1 VSLWDYLIVTASNDR
16 QAEAYRSQLD
26 LRKKLGRI
34 PQAKRVLA
42 VADPGGIRVGSGG
55 STIACI
61 MRVLE
66 IELAGD
72 AARAA
77 DPRAWRETLDRLRIL
92 IIHAGGDSK
101 RLPAYGPCG
110 KIFVP
115 VPAARRGEATHGR
128 LPVTIFDRLA
138 PIYLGLPAPA
148 DGRGH
153 VVISTGDVLL
163 FFDPA
168 RAAFTRDGITALGC
182 LASPEVAKNHGIFI
196 PNAEGT
202 IRRYLQKPT
211 VAAQI
216 ESGAM
221 LAGAKGRSILDLG
234 VMSIDAAAAVRLLKM
249 CGVGPAGDSANA
261 RGGSGAGAGSSAR
274 PRLSWSGPMGRAIE
288 KWGLDIFREVACAL
302 GADTEF
308 ADYVEAARA
317 AGSAWDEV
325 RLRGVYA
332 ALHSPAAFD
341 HGRVRPKRPK
351 QIGPSP
357 QPSAATWL
365 SQTTGPPPQV
375 NFSLSL
381 IPRCLFLHFG
391 TSRELIRSG
400 NALRRRDRT
409 AAPGDTVVSLN
420 NTFTGK
426 GRIEGAESWVEGCR
440 IGAKLTVPGR
450 NVIVGLDVDAPLAFP
465 PNAAL
470 DILKGTD
477 RRVRDDR
484 VGRAVC
490 DNQVGC
496 VNQVAKGDRVVRDDR
511 VVWFVRPYAIDDV
524 FHKPAEQGG
533 RLAGLALGE
542 WLEAMGAR
550 VDDVW
555 DAAVPPRDRQ
565 IWNGR
570 FFPAAASASSCRGWL
585 WMLDPRKATSAQ
597 RRAWREADRYSF
609 AEMAARA
616 DQEAFHARRRSL

>member
-1 VSLWDYLIVTASNDR
+1 VGRNVIPGQGPGPLPPWDYLIVTASNDR

-55 STIACI
+55 STIACL
-61 MRVLE
+61 MRILE
-66 IELAGD
+66 IELAGG
-72 AARAA
+72 AARAGGARGIVA
-77 DPRAWRETLDRLRIL
+77 DPRVWRKTLDRLRIL

-115 VPAARRGEATHGR
+115 VPTAGPEAERPETTHGR

-148 DGRGH
+148 SGKGH

-163 FFDPA
+163 FFDPG
-168 RAAFTRDGITALGC
+168 RAAFSRDGITALGC
-182 LASPEVAKNHGIFI
+182 LASPEVARNHGVFI

-249 CGVGPAGDSANA
+249 CGVRSARDHGPAGGPGVYS
-261 RGGSGAGAGSSAR
+261 GSGDFAGSNSSASL
-274 PRLSWSGPMGRAIE
+274 RLSWSGPMGRAIE

-308 ADYVEAARA
+308 AGYVEAAHA
-317 AGSAWDEV
+317 AGSPWDEG
-325 RLRGVYA
+325 RLRRVYA
-332 ALHSPAAFD
+332 ALS
-341 HGRVRPKRPK
+341 RV
-351 QIGPSP
+351 G
-357 QPSAATWL
+357 
-365 SQTTGPPPQV
+365 
-375 NFSLSL
+375 FSLSL
-381 IPRCLFLHFG
+381 IPRCRFLHFG

-426 GRIEGAESWVEGCR
+426 GRIVGAESWVEGCR
-440 IGAKLTVPGR
+440 VGAKLTVPGR

-477 RRVRDDR
+477 RRV
-484 VGRAVC
+484 C
-490 DNQVGC
+490 DN
-496 VNQVAKGDRVVRDDR
+496 RVVRDDR
-511 VVWFVRPYAIDDV
+511 VVWFVRAYAVDDV

-550 VDDVW
+550 AGDVW
-555 DAAVPPRDRQ
+555 DATVPPHARQ
-565 IWNGR
+565 VWNGR
-570 FFPAAASASSCRGWL
+570 FFPAAARASGSRGWL
-585 WMLDPRKATSAQ
+585 WMLEPRKATSAQ
-597 RRAWREADRYSF
+597 KRAWREADRYSF

-616 DQEAFHARRRSL
+616 DQEAFHARRRGL